1 MTAELPP
8 FVPAI
13 TYDGDVSEFRKFGPH
28 LAPNE
33 FEGWRQEVRSWK
45 DGAYL
50 GSTLCL
56 SPTYR
61 ITGPDARRF
70 LSDHLVNNF
79 GTLKVGG
86 SRHGLMCDDRGRIMM
101 DGTVLRTGEY
111 EYTAIWLSPYIQYA
125 FESSADRYEAAGED
139 RTGRE
144 FLFQVAGRGRCRSWS
159 G

>member
-1 MTAELPP
+1 MAELPP

-13 TYDGDVSEFRKFGPH
+13 TYDGDVCEFRKFGPY

-61 ITGPDARRF
+61 LTGPDARRF
-70 LSDHLVNNF
+70 LSDHLVNDF
-79 GTLKVGG
+79 GNLKVGG
-86 SRHGLMCDDRGRIMM
+86 SRHGLMCDDHAAL
-101 DGTVLRTGEY
+101 GTEVTVVWGNPGTRQMPIRATVTRFPYLTGERN
-111 EYTAIWLSPYIQYA
+111 EAIDV
-125 FESSADRYEAAGED
+125 SALPR
-139 RTGRE
+139 
-144 FLFQVAGRGRCRSWS
+144 
-159 G
+159 

>member
-1 MTAELPP
+1 MMAELPP

-61 ITGPDARRF
+61 ITGPDAR
-70 LSDHLVNNF
+70 N
-79 GTLKVGG
+79 
-86 SRHGLMCDDRGRIMM
+86 
-101 DGTVLRTGEY
+101 E
-111 EYTAIWLSPYIQYA
+111 AIDV
-125 FESSADRYEAAGED
+125 SALPR
-139 RTGRE
+139 
-144 FLFQVAGRGRCRSWS
+144 
-159 G
+159 

>member
-1 MTAELPP
+1 MAELPP

-13 TYDGDVSEFRKFGPH
+13 TYDGDVSEFRKFGPY

-61 ITGPDARRF
+61 VTGPIRATVARF
-70 LSDHLVNNF
+70 PYL
-79 GTLKVGG
+79 
-86 SRHGLMCDDRGRIMM
+86 
-101 DGTVLRTGEY
+101 TGERN
-111 EYTAIWLSPYIQYA
+111 EAIDV
-125 FESSADRYEAAGED
+125 SALPR
-139 RTGRE
+139 
-144 FLFQVAGRGRCRSWS
+144 
-159 G
+159 